1 MNPIISY
8 INKSIAE
15 NNKSISDI
23 LKDDIITQ
31 NADIE
36 IMTLNRINIELS
48 YLKDYINRSDFWD
61 MRLKDWIIQY

>member
-48 YLKDYINRSDFWD
+48 YLKDYIQRDSYWNELR
-61 MRLKDWIIQY
+61 

>member
-8 INKSIAE
+8 INESIAE
-15 NNKSISDI
+15 NNKIISDM
-23 LKDDIITQ
+23 LKDEIITI

-61 MRLKDWIIQY
+61 MRLKD

>member
-36 IMTLNRINIELS
+36 IMTLNRINSELS
-48 YLKDYINRSDFWD
+48 DLKDYIDRSNFWD
-61 MRLKDWIIQY
+61 MRFKD